1 MGLRLRH
8 GVTSN
13 NPCLWKKTPTEDS
26 SQSLVNSRQRH
37 VNREEKEAN
46 LVLVQGVLD
55 ILDSAS
61 DDILDAPAWR

>member
-46 LVLVQGVLD
+46 LVLV
-55 ILDSAS
+55 
-61 DDILDAPAWR
+61 